1 MRRGGRERGS
11 VGGGLKRPGCGHKG
25 GKPARGGGERKPGP
39 APPGE
44 PRAVAGTFLNAPN
57 TQPGKRELEKEEE
70 GREGGKKKNLHEPG
84 KSKRPPPT
92 CGSPNWSLTLPGQPT
107 AKVAAP
113 GPAPRRSVQRG
124 SPGRSQPLRPPLLGE
139 RGRAREGG
147 RSRLSPFPCRAVG
160 QAGGAVPRQGKK
172 SSLSGNGVFS
182 AVNF

>member
-57 TQPGKRELEKEEE
+57 SQPGKRELEKEEE
-70 GREGGKKKNLHEPG
+70 GREEGEKPPRTWEKQEAAAYLWLPELEPHP
-84 KSKRPPPT
+84 SRA
-92 CGSPNWSLTLPGQPT
+92 

-113 GPAPRRSVQRG
+113 GRAPRRSV
-124 SPGRSQPLRPPLLGE
+124 
-139 RGRAREGG
+139 
-147 RSRLSPFPCRAVG
+147 
-160 QAGGAVPRQGKK
+160 
-172 SSLSGNGVFS
+172 
-182 AVNF
+182 

>member
-70 GREGGKKKNLHEPG
+70 GREGKKKKPPRTWEKQEAAAYLWLPELEPHP
-84 KSKRPPPT
+84 SRAANSQ
-92 CGSPNWSLTLPGQPT
+92 GSCSR
-107 AKVAAP
+107 P
-113 GPAPRRSVQRG
+113 GPAALGPAGLPREKPAPPAS
-124 SPGRSQPLRPPLLGE
+124 SAGRKGPSKR
-139 RGRAREGG
+139 GG

-160 QAGGAVPRQGKK
+160 QAGGAAPRQGKK